1 MEINRMDSNSL
12 NIMEYSLCL
21 DAQHTPAAS
30 GKMAK
35 TSPNSANVNRL
46 SQYKSNL
53 SSFYFTNDDD
63 ERDEEVIN
71 ENEVKA
77 APNRGNTASYSS
89 ESLNKNGNNGIELDT
104 VKHKLSSLWNN
115 VKYGRSFSFHS
126 FELCLKY

>member
-1 MEINRMDSNSL
+1 MDSNSL

-21 DAQHTPAAS
+21 DAQHTPAS
-30 GKMAK
+30 GKQAK

-53 SSFYFTNDDD
+53 NSFYFTNDDD

-77 APNRGNTASYSS
+77 APNRSNSGAYSS
-89 ESLNKNGNNGIELDT
+89 ESLNKNGIELDT

-115 VKYGRSFSFHS
+115 VKYGRFLSFLPSN
-126 FELCLKY
+126 CLEVLNLT